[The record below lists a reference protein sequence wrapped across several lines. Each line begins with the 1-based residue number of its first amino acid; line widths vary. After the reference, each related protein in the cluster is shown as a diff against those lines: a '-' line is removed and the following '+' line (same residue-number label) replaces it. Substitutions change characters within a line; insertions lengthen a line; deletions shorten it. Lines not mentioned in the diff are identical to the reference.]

1 MLMLMLYGEYASRMD
16 EGSDV
21 FTFLFDTLS
30 LNSTPEGILE
40 SSNRNVRNYHTI
52 NILWFLDHGTP
63 QPAIHVEKHQLS
75 PSECCQAHQAS
86 QNHQWL
92 RVTWLRL

>member
-40 SSNRNVRNYHTI
+40 SSNRNVRNITPSTYFGFWTMAHRSLPFMWKNTS
-52 NILWFLDHGTP
+52 FL
-63 QPAIHVEKHQLS
+63 QVNA
-75 PSECCQAHQAS
+75 A
-86 QNHQWL
+86 
-92 RVTWLRL
+92 RLTRHPKTTSG